1 MAKWVDKEEDL
12 DVGWFWFWGF
22 DGLLDLGACELI
34 LSGLFQGNA
43 KWVLKEM
50 DVFREKDWSFIER
63 SANAVV

>member
-1 MAKWVDKEEDL
+1 M
-12 DVGWFWFWGF
+12 GWFWFWGF

-34 LSGLFQGNA
+34 LNGLFQGNA
-43 KWVLKEM
+43 KWVLEEM